1 MLGGRPAHG
10 ARRAPLTGH
19 DAPLRPIIVAIPGA
33 AATHGDSS
41 QRRGRA
47 GLPSL
52 VVSVRTSHGSLR
64 SVALRRLEGNSHRS
78 APRSVQIAQRRLARR
93 RSWYEPGCRHRP
105 QGGPAEC
112 LCPSMPAERGSVFPT
127 QMSANSGQDPLS
139 GGAVLIGGEGTD
151 QLASDALCEAEGD
164 VDGGSRSARH
174 REAAVGRAPLIVG
187 DRCDGT
193 VRRALRGTAQA
204 PDLRGGRRV
213 SLRRGCRFARRSAR

>member
-1 MLGGRPAHG
+1 MG
-10 ARRAPLTGH
+10 ARRVPLTGH
-19 DAPLRPIIVAIPGA
+19 DAPLRPHHRRNPGRG
-33 AATHGDSS
+33 GDAW
-41 QRRGRA
+41 RLLTTEGRT

-151 QLASDALCEAEGD
+151 QLASDASCEAEGD

-174 REAAVGRAPLIVG
+174 SEAAVGTASLIVG
-187 DRCDGT
+187 DRCEGT

-204 PDLRGGRRV
+204 ADLRGGRRV
-213 SLRRGCRFARRSAR
+213 SLRRSGCRFERQSAR